1 MYSLL
6 SVAKDH
12 VACALSAGIAGA
24 SAWLILYNLKF
35 NDSNT
40 EFHWKRFSHV
50 ENDKQI

>member
-6 SVAKDH
+6 TVAKDH

-35 NDSNT
+35 NDNFT
-40 EFHWKRFSHV
+40 GNDFHM
-50 ENDKQI
+50 